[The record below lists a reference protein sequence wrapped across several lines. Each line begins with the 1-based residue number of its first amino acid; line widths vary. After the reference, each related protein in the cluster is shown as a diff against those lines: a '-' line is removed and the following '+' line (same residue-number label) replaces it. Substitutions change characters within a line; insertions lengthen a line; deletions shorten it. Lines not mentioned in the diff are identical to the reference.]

1 MSRWCQDAAVSA
13 APRRL
18 SVYSAVCGA
27 GRAGVVTASAGHP
40 GCSPRPDLRAT
51 ERRHRPHPQHWHG
64 LTAALVIS
72 IPFLLSLR
80 SVSAFRHDQQIR
92 HCCITWAHKPEW
104 PYWELLAYD
113 CLINWTKWFI
123 NNEEMLWAAS
133 FHKSSHTHINIS
145 K

>member
-40 GCSPRPDLRAT
+40 GCSPRPDLRDT
-51 ERRHRPHPQHWHG
+51 ERRHRPHPQHWHA
-64 LTAALVIS
+64 LTTAHVIC

-80 SVSAFRHDQQIR
+80 SVSALGHDGLVLEVKVDTFMLNVDISSEMFPFR
-92 HCCITWAHKPEW
+92 
-104 PYWELLAYD
+104 L
-113 CLINWTKWFI
+113 
-123 NNEEMLWAAS
+123 
-133 FHKSSHTHINIS
+133 
-145 K
+145 

>member
-1 MSRWCQDAAVSA
+1 MSRCCTDAAVSA

-51 ERRHRPHPQHWHG
+51 ERRHRPLHYTQHWHY
-64 LTAALVIS
+64 LTAALVIR

-80 SVSAFRHDQQIR
+80 SVSALGHDGLVLEVKVDTFMLNVDISSEMFPFR
-92 HCCITWAHKPEW
+92 
-104 PYWELLAYD
+104 L
-113 CLINWTKWFI
+113 
-123 NNEEMLWAAS
+123 
-133 FHKSSHTHINIS
+133 
-145 K
+145 